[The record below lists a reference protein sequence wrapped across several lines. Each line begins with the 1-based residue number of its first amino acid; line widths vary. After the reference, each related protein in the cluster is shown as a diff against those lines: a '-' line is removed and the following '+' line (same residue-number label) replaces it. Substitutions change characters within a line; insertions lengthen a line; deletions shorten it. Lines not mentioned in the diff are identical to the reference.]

1 MLMTEAR
8 SGVADDARPAS
19 GGVRL
24 AFARSAAPESPP
36 PPGEAYADDVVQRV
50 RRLVEKTTL
59 PLREIAALEGPSKTT
74 ILKWSRDNGW
84 LRPPV
89 PGGLPHRAMA
99 DEDLVAMREDM
110 VLRLHR
116 TLARQLNAIE
126 RRTGEPEAAEK
137 DARALAVLAKTYE
150 TLTALGHEGERS
162 QKEPE
167 LPNRDDVTAR
177 LAETIARWA
186 EGGPAG

>member
-1 MLMTEAR
+1 MLMTEAG
-8 SGVADDARPAS
+8 SGGVDDARP
-19 GGVRL
+19 GHRGVRL
-24 AFARSAAPESPP
+24 AFAAPPA
-36 PPGEAYADDVVQRV
+36 PGNMSRPGAVYGDDVVERV
-50 RRLVEKTTL
+50 RRLVENTSL
-59 PLREIAALEGPSKTT
+59 PLREISALEGPSKTT
-74 ILKWSRDNGW
+74 IQKWCVANGW
-84 LRPPV
+84 LRPSGPAQT
-89 PGGLPHRAMA
+89 PHRAMA
-99 DEDLVAMREDM
+99 DGDLAAMRDDM
-110 VLRLHR
+110 VVRLHR

-162 QKEPE
+162 RKEPE